1 MERDGEM
8 EEVERLKG
16 LINRDEAVYQ
26 QVIED
31 YSKLLWAVAISVLN
45 RSVSH
50 ADIEELISDVFLRL
64 WRSPEKY
71 HPEKGSL
78 KNYLAMMTKSMSL
91 NLIKKRARQFEEVN
105 DFPFEELV
113 DEPESLNHE
122 LWQDFFEA
130 LKRIPEPTQ
139 EICRQRFFYELKP
152 QAISKQLKI
161 PLKEVNNRLYNGKKQ
176 LRREM
181 EYRLLLKE

>member
-1 MERDGEM
+1 M
-8 EEVERLKG
+8 EESEQLAG
-16 LINRDEAVYQ
+16 LRNRDEAVYQ
-26 QVIED
+26 QIMAD

-45 RSVSH
+45 HSVSH
-50 ADIEELISDVFLRL
+50 GDIEELISDVFIRL

-71 HPEKGSL
+71 EPERGSL
-78 KNYLAMMTKSMSL
+78 KNYLVMMTKSMSL

-105 DFPFEELV
+105 DFPFEELR
-113 DEPESLNHE
+113 DEAESDNQE

-130 LKRIPEPTQ
+130 LKTIPEPTQ

-152 QAISKQLKI
+152 LAISQELKI

-176 LRREM
+176 LRKEM
-181 EYRLLLKE
+181 AYLLLLKE